1 MPSSTGGASIASA
14 PGPHA
19 AADNTTSTTRTDHVP
34 TIFGATKVQPRLL
47 TGHSV
52 SCTATRAC
60 PHPVTHLVS
69 CPSCNF
75 TPRHWSLQGMHVA
88 TPSLRVLAL
97 LLSAVLGSGLPTAT
111 PALRHPCTG
120 LFLPFSGCNVRA
132 TVTIP
137 DGSSASSAL
146 AAGDGVTA
154 CAFVRVGAG
163 VASVA
168 VLTLSSATSGFQGS
182 LVLQPSPGDR

>member
-1 MPSSTGGASIASA
+1 MLPQTTPPPA
-14 PGPHA
+14 PQEQTTCQPFSGRRKCSRVFRDRSDEFALPGNACHA
-19 AADNTTSTTRTDHVP
+19 PRARAHTLSLLWCRVLFATFPSTTRN
-34 TIFGATKVQPRLL
+34 FRM
-47 TGHSV
+47 
-52 SCTATRAC
+52 RA
-60 PHPVTHLVS
+60 
-69 CPSCNF
+69 
-75 TPRHWSLQGMHVA
+75 A
-88 TPSLRVLAL
+88 APSLRVLAL
-97 LLSAVLGSGLPTAT
+97 LLSAALGSGSGLPTAT

-137 DGSSASSAL
+137 DGSSASSVL

-163 VASVA
+163 VASSA

>member
-1 MPSSTGGASIASA
+1 
-14 PGPHA
+14 
-19 AADNTTSTTRTDHVP
+19 VP
-34 TIFGATKVQPRLL
+34 TIFGGDESATASSATGQLSLHCLPR
-47 TGHSV
+47 
-52 SCTATRAC
+52 ATRAC

-69 CPSCNF
+69 CPFCNF

-137 DGSSASSAL
+137 DGSSASSVL

-163 VASVA
+163 VASSA

>member
-1 MPSSTGGASIASA
+1 MR
-14 PGPHA
+14 A
-19 AADNTTSTTRTDHVP
+19 AA
-34 TIFGATKVQPRLL
+34 
-47 TGHSV
+47 
-52 SCTATRAC
+52 
-60 PHPVTHLVS
+60 
-69 CPSCNF
+69 
-75 TPRHWSLQGMHVA
+75 
-88 TPSLRVLAL
+88 PSLVVLAL
-97 LLSAVLGSGLPTAT
+97 LLSAVLGSGLPT
-111 PALRHPCTG
+111 ALRHPCTG

-137 DGSSASSAL
+137 DGSSASSVL

-163 VASVA
+163 VASAA